1 MRWLRLLC
9 DSDRNRRRMH
19 LSGSSANVRRAMHKS
34 VVAEERVSDTGL
46 TRQELQRYSRHLI
59 MPEVTA
65 EGQKRLKAS
74 RVLCIGAGG
83 LGSPAALY
91 LAAAG
96 VGRLGLVDFD
106 RVDLTNLQRQILHGT
121 KDIGRGK
128 LESARDRLRDINPE
142 IEIKLHECRFS
153 SENAEQI
160 VADYDVIVDGS
171 DNFATRYL
179 SNDVC
184 VFAQKPNVY
193 GSVFRFEGQT
203 TVFAP
208 HLGGPCYRCLFPEP
222 PPPESV
228 PNCAQ
233 AGVLG
238 VLPGII
244 GMLQSIETIKLV
256 VGIGEPL
263 VGRLLHFDALKVTFR
278 ELKLRRD
285 PRCPVCGENPTIL
298 APIDYDQ
305 FCGARDDAN
314 VPGIS
319 VQELKGKMD
328 AGEAFELIDVR
339 EPFEFEIA
347 RIDGAKLIPLGEI
360 AGRANELQREQPI
373 VVHCHSGRRS
383 AQAVRLLQ
391 QRGFTN
397 VYNLEGGIDAWSDFI
412 DPSVAKY

>member
-1 MRWLRLLC
+1 MKQSIIDDQRT
-9 DSDRNRRRMH
+9 SAVH
-19 LSGSSANVRRAMHKS
+19 LST
-34 VVAEERVSDTGL
+34 E
-46 TRQELQRYSRHLI
+46 ELQRYSRHLI

-65 EGQKRLKAS
+65 DGQRRLKAA

-96 VGRLGLVDFD
+96 VGTIGIVDFD
-106 RVDLTNLQRQILHGT
+106 AVDLSNLQRQILHGT
-121 KDIGRGK
+121 KDVGRGK

-142 IEIKLHECRFS
+142 IDIELHQCRFS
-153 SENAEQI
+153 SENASEI
-160 VADYDVIVDGS
+160 VSKYDVVVDGS

-244 GMLQSIETIKLV
+244 GMLQAIEAIKLIL
-256 VGIGEPL
+256 GIGEPL
-263 VGRLLHFDALKVTFR
+263 IGRLLHFDALKVKFR
-278 ELKLRRD
+278 ELNLRRD
-285 PRCPVCGENPTIL
+285 AECPVCGDTPTIFS
-298 APIDYDQ
+298 PIDYEQ
-305 FCGARDDAN
+305 FCGGGDEETIP
-314 VPGIS
+314 VIS
-319 VQELKGKMD
+319 AHELKRKLD
-328 AGEAFELIDVR
+328 AHEAFELIDVR
-339 EPFEFEIA
+339 EPFEYEIA
-347 RIDGAKLIPLGEI
+347 RIDGAKLIPLAEIGE
-360 AGRANELQREQPI
+360 RTEELQREQPI
-373 VVHCHSGRRS
+373 VVHCHSGTRS

-391 QRGFTN
+391 QRGFRN
-397 VYNLEGGIDAWSDFI
+397 VYNLEGGIDAWSDQI
-412 DPSVAKY
+412 DPSVPKY

>member
-1 MRWLRLLC
+1 MK
-9 DSDRNRRRMH
+9 
-19 LSGSSANVRRAMHKS
+19 GSIIDDQRTSAVNLD
-34 VVAEERVSDTGL
+34 AE
-46 TRQELQRYSRHLI
+46 ELQRYSRHLI

-65 EGQKRLKAS
+65 EGQRRLKAA

-96 VGRLGLVDFD
+96 AGTIGIVDFD
-106 RVDLTNLQRQILHGT
+106 DVDLSNLQRQILHGT
-121 KDIGRGK
+121 KDVGRGK
-128 LESARDRLRDINPE
+128 LESARDRLSDINPE
-142 IEIKLHECRFS
+142 IAVELHDCRFS
-153 SENAEQI
+153 SENASQI
-160 VADYDVIVDGS
+160 VSQYDIVVDGS

-184 VFAQKPNVY
+184 VFAGKPNVY

-244 GMLQSIETIKLV
+244 GLLQAIETIKLI

-263 VGRLLHFDALKVTFR
+263 VGRLLYFDALKVKFR
-278 ELKLRRD
+278 ELNLRRD
-285 PRCPVCGENPTIL
+285 AQCPVCGENPTIFS
-298 APIDYDQ
+298 PIDYDQ
-305 FCGARDDAN
+305 FCGARGEATI
-314 VPGIS
+314 PAIS
-319 VQELKGKMD
+319 ARELKRKMD
-328 AGEAFELIDVR
+328 AREAFELIDVR

-360 AGRANELQREQPI
+360 AERADELQNEQTI
-373 VVHCHSGRRS
+373 VVHCHSGGRS
-383 AQAVRLLQ
+383 AQAVLLLQ
-391 QRGFTN
+391 QRGFPN
-397 VYNLEGGIDAWSDFI
+397 VYNLEGGIDAWSDEI
-412 DPSVAKY
+412 DPSVPKY

>member
-1 MRWLRLLC
+1 MKGSVIDDQRTGAV
-9 DSDRNRRRMH
+9 H
-19 LSGSSANVRRAMHKS
+19 LSAG
-34 VVAEERVSDTGL
+34 
-46 TRQELQRYSRHLI
+46 ELQRYSRHLI

-65 EGQKRLKAS
+65 EGQRRLKAA

-96 VGRLGLVDFD
+96 VGTIGIVDFD
-106 RVDLTNLQRQILHGT
+106 DVDLSNLQRQILHGT
-121 KDIGRGK
+121 KDVGRAK
-128 LESARDRLRDINPE
+128 LESAQDRLRDINPE
-142 IEIKLHECRFS
+142 IEIELNQYCYS
-153 SENAEQI
+153 SGNASKI
-160 VADYDVIVDGS
+160 VSHYDIVVDGS

-184 VFAQKPNVY
+184 VFARKPNVY

-244 GMLQSIETIKLV
+244 GMLQAIETLKLIL
-256 VGIGEPL
+256 GIGEPL
-263 VGRLLHFDALKVTFR
+263 VGRLLHFDALKVKFR
-278 ELKLRRD
+278 ELNLRRD
-285 PRCPVCGENPTIL
+285 PQCPVCGENPTIVS
-298 APIDYDQ
+298 PIDYEQ
-305 FCGARDDAN
+305 FCGMRDEG
-314 VPGIS
+314 GIPEMS
-319 VQELKGKMD
+319 PHELKRKID
-328 AGEAFELIDVR
+328 AGEPFELIDVR
-339 EPFEFEIA
+339 EPFEHEIG

-360 AGRANELQREQPI
+360 SERLDELSGERPI
-373 VVHCHSGRRS
+373 VVHCHSGKRS
-383 AQAVRLLQ
+383 AQAARLLQ
-391 QRGFTN
+391 QRGFAN
-397 VYNLEGGIDAWSDFI
+397 VYNLEGGIDGWSDQI
-412 DPSVAKY
+412 DPNVPKY